1 MRRGGDI
8 PSYFP
13 HRHSLVIVIRINRRF
28 LLSWEGYIRLAFLD
42 QELRVYSNS

>member
-8 PSYFP
+8 PSYSAQ
-13 HRHSLVIVIRINRRF
+13 RHSFVITIRIFRGF